1 MSSLAEKEEESGL
14 NGIAERL
21 AAVRNRIGDCAVRV
35 GRSADEIR
43 LIAVSKTHPAETVRT
58 AIAAGAADLGENRVQ
73 EAEGKIAEIG
83 QGSAQWHLIGPLQG
97 NKARRAVNLFDVI
110 HSLNSIEL
118 AQRLERLCA
127 EENRAELSVLI
138 QLALANE
145 ATKSGILESE
155 LAELV
160 DTVRRSER
168 LRLVGLM
175 TLPPYSEDP
184 EATRHYFRRLR
195 QLRDGLKA
203 EGAFGESIGELSM
216 GMSHDFPVA
225 IEEGATMVRIGTAI
239 FGERP

>member
-21 AAVRNRIGDCAVRV
+21 AAVRNRIGDCAVKA

-43 LIAVSKTHPAETVRT
+43 LIAVSKAHPAETVRA
-58 AIAAGAADLGENRVQ
+58 AIAAGATDLGENRVQ

-83 QGSAQWHLIGPLQG
+83 QGAARWHLIGPLQA
-97 NKARRAVNLFDVI
+97 NKARRAVKLFEVI
-110 HSLNSIEL
+110 HTLDSIEL
-118 AQRLERLCA
+118 AQRLERLCVD
-127 EENRAELSVLI
+127 ENRAELSVLI
-138 QLALANE
+138 QLSLANE
-145 ATKSGILESE
+145 ATKSGILESD

-184 EATRHYFRRLR
+184 EATRPYFHRLR
-195 QLRDGLKA
+195 RLRDGLKV
-203 EGAFGESIGELSM
+203 EGAFGGSLGELSM

-225 IEEGATMVRIGTAI
+225 IEEGATMLRIGTAI
-239 FGERP
+239 FGERS